1 MCGLAGIFSS
11 NSLSPEEIN
20 ASCLFSSRQSH
31 RGPDSSDFKIYA
43 NSRLVLHHQR
53 LSILDLSLDSNQ
65 PKSSI
70 CGRYHF
76 CFNGEIYNFKELADE
91 LLGYYVPSDTLCL
104 SHLLSSYPL
113 LSLLNKFDGMF
124 SLAVYDSEEDKIFLA
139 RDSSGQKPLFY
150 SYINNRLVFSSELSF
165 IASFLKFS
173 GVSCG
178 IDSKTAISYAAFG
191 YCTHNRTIYNEI
203 SSLQPGYLLTLN
215 FSEQLDIVP
224 WHFSQIN
231 SDYSEYLN
239 QLSLNEKNE
248 LFRNTLVKSVE
259 LSLRSD
265 VPCSFFL
272 SGGVD
277 SSVLCT
283 IASREL
289 GLQFSAFTYDDP
301 LDNSTELAS
310 ACLTADQLNINHN
323 IYQPKLSDISESI
336 DFLLTNLDSPPVDS
350 SFVPTYLICKQA
362 SSSFK
367 VILGGDGADEFQYGY
382 QRYHSDLLKYRN
394 LFPYF
399 NFFPPTNISN
409 LFQRHLCPGSHSEKI
424 IKLFLIIFSSNALYS
439 YLIKNSFLFA
449 YDSILDLHKISSDLH
464 DLSMPQVYANFD
476 QLYYLPEDILVKADR
491 ASMLSS
497 IELRS
502 PFLNN
507 DIRRLSSFMPPN
519 FFGTLK
525 KPSLQILD
533 YYKVNYNKDKKT
545 GFTASVEENFL
556 RINLTHVKS
565 TVYYFWGHLISS
577 TCLDFLFNRFE
588 QGRSTNE
595 LLWRMYSVAEWSI
608 RRSLA

>member
-173 GVSCG
+173 SFLC

-239 QLSLNEKNE
+239 QLFNENE

-259 LSLRSD
+259 PLVVMYHVLSFYLEELTLQYYALSL
-265 VPCSFFL
+265 
-272 SGGVD
+272 
-277 SSVLCT
+277 
-283 IASREL
+283 
-289 GLQFSAFTYDDP
+289 Q
-301 LDNSTELAS
+301 
-310 ACLTADQLNINHN
+310 
-323 IYQPKLSDISESI
+323 ES
-336 DFLLTNLDSPPVDS
+336 LV
-350 SFVPTYLICKQA
+350 
-362 SSSFK
+362 
-367 VILGGDGADEFQYGY
+367 
-382 QRYHSDLLKYRN
+382 
-394 LFPYF
+394 F
-399 NFFPPTNISN
+399 NF
-409 LFQRHLCPGSHSEKI
+409 QHSHT
-424 IKLFLIIFSSNALYS
+424 
-439 YLIKNSFLFA
+439 
-449 YDSILDLHKISSDLH
+449 
-464 DLSMPQVYANFD
+464 M
-476 QLYYLPEDILVKADR
+476 
-491 ASMLSS
+491 
-497 IELRS
+497 
-502 PFLNN
+502 
-507 DIRRLSSFMPPN
+507 
-519 FFGTLK
+519 TL
-525 KPSLQILD
+525 
-533 YYKVNYNKDKKT
+533 
-545 GFTASVEENFL
+545 
-556 RINLTHVKS
+556 
-565 TVYYFWGHLISS
+565 
-577 TCLDFLFNRFE
+577 
-588 QGRSTNE
+588 
-595 LLWRMYSVAEWSI
+595 
-608 RRSLA
+608 